1 MALLG
6 TVDDPQDIP
15 ADSLR
20 SFSGE
25 CDVVAVGEYVNV
37 KSCVRVL

>member
-6 TVDDPQDIP
+6 TVDDHQDIP

-20 SFSGE
+20 SFRGE
-25 CDVVAVGEYVNV
+25 CGVVAVGEYVNF
-37 KSCVRVL
+37 KRFLPT